1 MSIRNFIWIGRAEAV
16 SALLLFL
23 IAMPLK
29 YAAGIPEAVKYTGW
43 AHGLLFVLFL
53 GFAALLTLERK
64 WKITSFIVLFFAA
77 IIPGGPLIFD
87 KWVLKRENEWPT
99 N

>member
-1 MSIRNFIWIGRAEAV
+1 MSIKNFLWIGRAEAV

-29 YAAGIPEAVKYTGW
+29 YMAGIPEAVKYTGW
-43 AHGLLFVLFL
+43 AHGLLFVVFL
-53 GFAALLTLERK
+53 GVAALLTLERK
-64 WKITSFIVLFFAA
+64 WKTTSFIVLFFAA

-87 KWVLKRENEWPT
+87 KWVLKRENEWPI